1 MVISKTLVVLG
12 EGVIFNFNFD
22 IHSNCRKGPRSHELE
37 LKLDAERILRKY
49 HTKYT
54 TGSYV
59 EFQQFI
65 KN

>member
-1 MVISKTLVVLG
+1 MGISKTLIVLG

-22 IHSNCRKGPRSHELE
+22 IHSNCTKGPRRHELE
-37 LKLDAERILRKY
+37 LDAKRILRKY

-54 TGSYV
+54 SGSFV
-59 EFQQFI
+59 EFQQLI